1 MTDPLWKELSN
12 YRLKTAGETLVAAQL
27 LFENEKYKDSIN
39 RSYYTIFHCM
49 RAILALE
56 GADYKKHSG
65 VISHFRENYIKNGVF
80 PKELS
85 EFIGQASLIRNQS
98 DYEDF
103 FLASKEDAEK
113 QMQNAARFLET
124 VTAYLNSEGK

>member
-12 YRLKTAGETLVAAQL
+12 YRLKTAGETLAAAQL

-80 PKELS
+80 P
-85 EFIGQASLIRNQS
+85 
-98 DYEDF
+98 
-103 FLASKEDAEK
+103 
-113 QMQNAARFLET
+113 
-124 VTAYLNSEGK
+124 

>member
-1 MTDPLWKELSN
+1 MPDLLWKELSD
-12 YRLKTAGETLVAAQL
+12 YRLKAAAETLAAARL
-27 LFENEKYKDSIN
+27 LWENEKYKDSIN

-65 VISHFRENYIKNGVF
+65 VIAHFRENYIKTGVF

-113 QMQNAARFLET
+113 QLQNAASFLET
-124 VTAYLNSEGK
+124 VTVYLHSENK